1 MARKAN
7 EQINTPDDE
16 DVKAAVAAIEHGFAD
31 LASERGRYMNLC
43 KKIRETMASDYD
55 DAANK
60 GIAKKLLKKIVK
72 ERELERKIDALV
84 LDLEPDEVSE
94 LEMLQEKLGELAD
107 TPLGSAALRRA
118 EARANAGA

>member
-16 DVKAAVAAIEHGFAD
+16 DVKAAVAAVEHGLAD

-43 KKIRETMASDYD
+43 KKIRETMASDFD

-60 GIAKKLLKKIVK
+60 GIAKKLLKKIIK
-72 ERELERKIDALV
+72 ERELERKIEALV
-84 LDLEPDEVSE
+84 LDLEPDEATE
-94 LEMLQEKLGELAD
+94 LDMLRDKLGEFA
-107 TPLGSAALRRA
+107 TTALGSAALQRA
-118 EARANAGA
+118 EARAARA

>member
-16 DVKAAVAAIEHGFAD
+16 DVKAAVAAIEHGLAD

-43 KKIRETMASDYD
+43 KKIRETMASDYE

-60 GIAKKLLKKIVK
+60 GVAKKLLKKIVK
-72 ERELERKIDALV
+72 ERELERKIAGLT
-84 LDLEPDEVSE
+84 LDLEPDEASE
-94 LEMLQEKLGELAD
+94 LDMLKDKLGEFAN
-107 TPLGSAALRRA
+107 TALGSAALQRA
-118 EARANAGA
+118 EARVARA

>member
-7 EQINTPDDE
+7 EQINAPDDE
-16 DVKAAVAAIEHGFAD
+16 DVKAAVAAIEHGLAD

-43 KKIRETMASDYD
+43 KKIRDIMAGDYE

-84 LDLEPDEVSE
+84 LDLEPDEASE
-94 LEMLQEKLGELAD
+94 LDMLKDKLGD
-107 TPLGSAALRRA
+107 FVGTPLGSAALQRA